1 MNPHSVGSTKHVETL
16 AARYDAYLEPTLREL
31 LDAMRDDLND
41 MDAGDFQ
48 DEQLKRHLNRSKV
61 EIERLTRCYQTHVTV
76 ALSAD
81 DGHTYSILPLVGVF
95 VVTVDG
101 EKIEIAEYRDVTDE
115 YTDDWDEDDT
125 PGEPD
130 KVMHTHG
137 KWWRFHPTPD
147 ATYTA
152 ILRGYA
158 ISDALVADADQVT
171 TLPVGD
177 AMVNLIVRAEA
188 WALLSRRSNPNNL
201 ALGKELLAWSDAK
214 CTENVASDAE
224 PFVY

>member
-16 AARYDAYLEPTLREL
+16 ASKYHDYFDPTVAVL
-31 LDAMRDDLND
+31 LLGMRTDLND
-41 MDAGDFQ
+41 LDEGDWTSP
-48 DEQLKRHLNRSKV
+48 ELLRHLNRALI
-61 EIERLTRCYQTHVTV
+61 EIERLTRCNQSSVTV
-76 ALSAD
+76 ALVA
-81 DGHTYSILPLVGVF
+81 GTHTYSALPLFAVF
-95 VVTVDG
+95 KATVDG
-101 EKIEIAEYRDVTDE
+101 EKIDRAEYTDVIDE
-115 YTDDWDEDDT
+115 DTDDWDEDDT

-147 ATYTA
+147 ADYTA

-158 ISDALVADADQVT
+158 ISVALVADADQVT

-177 AMVNLIVRAEA
+177 AIVNLMVRAEA

-224 PFVY
+224 PFEY